1 MGCKWNQEPL
11 REFVSDLFKGVVP
24 IYIDEGHEYA
34 VPVIGQR
41 CVRNYEID
49 LSPIRFHNGFSKPIP
64 IRKMLRKHDILINAT
79 GVGSAGRVAQIR
91 DDIRATIDGHVIVVR
106 AQKIDP
112 MYLGYA
118 LKCQQSKIEQLA
130 EGSTGQTEMNKQRLQ
145 DEIIISYPNS
155 IVDQLKIVHILNS
168 IDRQIV
174 FLNQANG
181 HLLELLSA
189 KHDDNFSSRL
199 DAELRDVCVLVKE
212 KTTVENANLNTY
224 VSTESL
230 IPDKGGRQRASGLPQ
245 SGKVTVYKS
254 GDILISNIRPY
265 FKKIWFADCNGT
277 CSNDVLVFRAKDE
290 NLAPYIFFTLYSD
303 VFFRYMVAG
312 SKGTKMPRGDRN
324 QIMSYNIPII
334 SNEARA
340 FSNDAKTVLNL
351 ISNNTKEIVTL
362 EQLRDALLP
371 KLMSGEID
379 VSKVELPTPPEQTV
393 PTNGRL
399 SD

>member
-106 AQKIDP
+106 AKKIDP

-174 FLNQANG
+174 FLNQVNG
-181 HLLELLSA
+181 HLSECIHAIYRNFANEVQVGNNGHEGTISELLEVRYGKDHKKLANGTIPVYGSGGLMR
-189 KHDDNFSSRL
+189 HVDRSLYQGES
-199 DAELRDVCVLVKE
+199 VLVPRKGSLDHVMYVNE
-212 KTTVENANLNTY
+212 SFWTVDTMFY
-224 VSTESL
+224 
-230 IPDKGGRQRASGLPQ
+230 
-245 SGKVTVYKS
+245 TVPRMI
-254 GDILISNIRPY
+254 G
-265 FKKIWFADCNGT
+265 A
-277 CSNDVLVFRAKDE
+277 AKYAYE
-290 NLAPYIFFTLYSD
+290 YLLEQNLAAMNAGSAVPSMTTRILNAIPVFIPPESALNNFDSITE
-303 VFFRYMVAG
+303 VFFKSLR
-312 SKGTKMPRGDRN
+312 RN
-324 QIMSYNIPII
+324 F
-334 SNEARA
+334 NEI
-340 FSNDAKTVLNL
+340 DALA
-351 ISNNTKEIVTL
+351 
-362 EQLRDALLP
+362 QLRDALLP

-379 VSKVELPTPPEQTV
+379 VSKVELPMPPAQTPTSA
-393 PTNGRL
+393 NGRL
-399 SD
+399 PELDS